1 MDQARIGDRY
11 TLLDRHATGGMATVW
26 RARDEWTR
34 EIVAIKQLHPHV
46 VADPVARARLERE
59 AEALRTVA
67 PTVSLYVN
75 DFNVPARRAYER
87 VGLCNV
93 GTFSSVLF

>member
-59 AEALRTVA
+59 AEALRTV
-67 PTVSLYVN
+67 
-75 DFNVPARRAYER
+75 DHPAIVRPRGLIDDPMLRRWSWTSCR
-87 VGLCNV
+87 G
-93 GTFSSVLF
+93 GR

>member
-1 MDQARIGDRY
+1 MDQARIGDLY

-46 VADPVARARLERE
+46 VADPVAPARLERE
-59 AEALRTVA
+59 AGRAAGSNEKYPGFVAICLRCGH
-67 PTVSLYVN
+67 
-75 DFNVPARRAYER
+75 RATDHEKWHA
-87 VGLCNV
+87 
-93 GTFSSVLF
+93 T